1 MSSRVE
7 ARPPVAAA
15 IRPEPEPV
23 AELRVERWRAGAS
36 ESAPDTL
43 AAETPVGFFFNGEPF
58 AVMLATPQ
66 DLEDFAVGFS
76 LSEGI
81 VADPAEISL
90 LHVTPHD
97 AGVEI
102 HLRVPAERMDAV
114 LLRRRSI
121 AGGSGCGLC
130 GTAYLNEAVRRPGPV
145 GTGVRIT
152 VEALHQAL
160 AALRGKQR
168 LNERTG
174 SVHAAAWV
182 NTDGEITAIREDVG
196 RHNALDKLIGALRRG
211 AGLNPAGGF
220 LIVTSRASFEMV
232 QKAGSAG
239 ITLMAA
245 VSAPTALAVKMAE
258 DCGLTLVGFAREH
271 SHVVY
276 THPHRLLDT
285 QGGRA

>member
-1 MSSRVE
+1 MPSRAE
-7 ARPPVAAA
+7 ASPAPTRAA
-15 IRPEPEPV
+15 IRPEPEPT
-23 AELRVERWRAGAS
+23 AELQVERWRAGAR

-81 VADPAEISL
+81 IGAPSEISL
-90 LHVTPHD
+90 LHVTPHE
-97 AGVEI
+97 AGIEI

-130 GTAYLNEAVRRPGPV
+130 GTAYLDEAVRRPGPV
-145 GTGVRIT
+145 GTGVQIT
-152 VEALHQAL
+152 VEALHRAL
-160 AALRGKQR
+160 AALRGRQV
-168 LNERTG
+168 LNQRTG

-182 NTDGEITAIREDVG
+182 RKNGEIETVREDVG

-211 AGLNPAGGF
+211 TGMDPAQGF

-245 VSAPTALAVKMAE
+245 VSAPTALAVKMAA
-258 DCGLTLVGFAREH
+258 DCGLTLVGFAREN

-276 THPHRLLDT
+276 THPQRLLNA
-285 QGGRA
+285 RNA